1 MPVRQQMVAIFMAV
15 LIFIVILE
23 LVRKRKLREEY
34 SWLWLLTGALL
45 VVLTVWYDLLIKVTH
60 LIGAILPTSTL
71 FFFALIFLMLVYIQ
85 FSIRI
90 SKLTDQV
97 KNLVQEVTLLKL
109 KTLSLKNKNDR
120 DLFKLL

>member
-1 MPVRQQMVAIFMAV
+1 MPVRQQMVAIFMAI

-45 VVLTVWYDLLIKVTH
+45 VVLTVWYDILIKVTH

-71 FFFALIFLMLVYIQ
+71 FFLALIFLMLVCIQ

-109 KTLSLKNKNDR
+109 KPLKNKNDR
-120 DLFKLL
+120 DLFELL

>member
-1 MPVRQQMVAIFMAV
+1 MPVRQQMVAIFMAI

-45 VVLTVWYDLLIKVTH
+45 VVLTVWYDILIKVTY

-71 FFFALIFLMLVYIQ
+71 FFFALIFLMLVCIQ
-85 FSIRI
+85 FSIKI

-109 KTLSLKNKNDR
+109 KPLKNKNDR